1 MLAVSSEEVKR
12 GKKRPALA
20 SDRQS
25 IADDVSKILLNL
37 QNNDSPCELTAVHL
51 FVKKPQELGRKDSL
65 VLVAT
70 KSIPVV
76 ESDDF
81 KLFSRLCYDDCEGG
95 ASSFL
100 LSTRDS
106 KQFKSPESAMPS
118 MVAHGIAVGLVAPED
133 ADRLSTLFSTWMR
146 GQTWTQ
152 FCMV

>member
-95 ASSFL
+95 ASSFSCRHETLNSSRAQSQRCL
-100 LSTRDS
+100 LWWLTVSL
-106 KQFKSPESAMPS
+106 
-118 MVAHGIAVGLVAPED
+118 LV
-133 ADRLSTLFSTWMR
+133 W
-146 GQTWTQ
+146 
-152 FCMV
+152 